1 MTVDEKA
8 VALVMQD
15 VKAKGPGVLRMRTD
29 ASRIWTDM
37 FNAAL
42 EVGLVPDV
50 DVVSIIRNP
59 TIIEPKL
66 VVFGSRK
73 LEVRIVDGI
82 NTYSLNTSGM
92 IDDWVSSRFGD
103 QVKVRW
109 SANGFTINNL
119 PDSADEHDF
128 MRPDQTLPGMTMW
141 LPSDMRAA
149 TWSDTD
155 DIPSDDGLTR
165 TSLDVCSGLP
175 APFLTFRT
183 RTGTVMAMMAPSP
196 VVGTTDDWKT
206 ILSRMRA
213 CWPGFDG
220 LLRNQPSVNDEV
232 RVMRLDDDGM
242 TMTSDG
248 ASGSTVHLAVEIG
261 CGSSIGSHHDL
272 HEAMVR
278 MMDTLLFTGSTSIG
292 ESYSLTRVTP
302 ILDRTNDLCHAL
314 ADDVD
319 GLPAIGLK
327 VVTADDDGHLGV
339 SSMNDGSDGA
349 ALSVT
354 SDMMASI
361 SALAKSINDSMASM
375 TDDIGTMRKLLDSGD
390 LPVQFVSLASSVV
403 GRVEELVSGL
413 KTDLGTVEGTSEIGR
428 RMDGGMT
435 IDSVRRKLMAMKEL
449 QVQAADCEGRTRIL
463 LRTIQGWSPIP
474 DSTLM
479 ELAKSIQDL
488 RDMSKAVSDD
498 EDTDAES
505 STNHEAHSMM
515 DC

>member
-1 MTVDEKA
+1 MSEFMTVDEKA

-15 VKAKGPGVLRMRTD
+15 VKAKGPGVLRMRTE
-29 ASRIWTDM
+29 AARIWTDM

-42 EVGLVPDV
+42 EVALVPDV

-59 TIIEPKL
+59 TIIESKL
-66 VVFGSRK
+66 GVFGSRK
-73 LEVRIVDGI
+73 LEVRIADGI
-82 NTYSLNTSGM
+82 NSYALNTSGM
-92 IDDWVSSRFGD
+92 IEDWASSMFGDHAWVS
-103 QVKVRW
+103 W

-119 PDSADEHDF
+119 PDSSDEHDF
-128 MRPDQTLPGMTMW
+128 RRVDQTLPGMTMW

-155 DIPSDDGLTR
+155 DIPSDNGLTK

-183 RTGTVMAMMAPSP
+183 KTGTVMVMMAPSP
-196 VVGTTDDWKT
+196 VVGTTDDGKT
-206 ILSRMRA
+206 ILGRMRM

-220 LLRNQPSVNDEV
+220 LLRSQPSVNDEV
-232 RVMRLDDDGM
+232 KVMRLDDDGM

-261 CGSSIGSHHDL
+261 CGSSIGSHHAL
-272 HEAMVR
+272 HETMVR

-327 VVTADDDGHLGV
+327 VVTTDDDDGRLGV
-339 SSMNDGSDGA
+339 LSMNDGSDGA

-390 LPVQFVSLASSVV
+390 LPNQFVSLASSVV
-403 GRVEELVSGL
+403 DRVEELVSGL
-413 KTDLGTVEGTSEIGR
+413 KTDLGAVEDTSDIGR

-449 QVQAADCEGRTRIL
+449 QVQSADCEGRTRIL

-474 DSTLM
+474 DNTMM

-488 RDMSKAVSDD
+488 RDMSRAVSGD
-498 EDTDAES
+498 EDTAAEVS
-505 STNHEAHSMM
+505 SSS
-515 DC
+515 

>member
-1 MTVDEKA
+1 MSESMTVDEKA

-15 VKAKGPGVLRMRTD
+15 VKVKGPGVLRMRTE

-37 FNAAL
+37 FNAVF
-42 EVGLVPDV
+42 EVGMVPDV

-66 VVFGSRK
+66 GVFGSRK
-73 LEVRIVDGI
+73 LEARLADGI
-82 NTYSLNTSGM
+82 NTYALNTSGM
-92 IDDWVSSRFGD
+92 IEDWVSSRFGY
-103 QVKVRW
+103 QTEVRW

-128 MRPDQTLPGMTMW
+128 RMTDQTLPGMTMW
-141 LPSDMRAA
+141 LPSDMRSA

-155 DIPSDDGLTR
+155 DMPYYDGLTR
-165 TSLDVCSGLP
+165 TSLNVCSGLP

-183 RTGTVMAMMAPSP
+183 RTGTVMVMMAPSP
-196 VVGTTDDWKT
+196 VVGTADDGKVV
-206 ILSRMRA
+206 LRRMRA
-213 CWPGFDG
+213 CWPGFEG

-232 RVMRLDDDGM
+232 EVMRLDDDGM

-261 CGSSIGSHHDL
+261 CRSSISSHHAL
-272 HEAMVR
+272 HEAMMR

-292 ESYSLTRVTP
+292 ESYSLTKVTP

-319 GLPAIGLK
+319 GLSTIGLK
-327 VVTADDDGHLGV
+327 VVTADDDGHLSV

-361 SALAKSINDSMASM
+361 SALAKSINDSRASM
-375 TDDIGTMRKLLDSGD
+375 TDDIDTMRKLLDSGD
-390 LPVQFVSLASSVV
+390 LPSQFVSLASSVV
-403 GRVEELVSGL
+403 GKVEELVSSL
-413 KTDLGTVEGTSEIGR
+413 KSNLGTVEGTSDIGR

-449 QVQAADCEGRTRIL
+449 QEQAADCEGRTRVL

-474 DSTLM
+474 DSTLV

-498 EDTDAES
+498 EDTNTGTRAVHES
-505 STNHEAHSMM
+505 
-515 DC
+515 